1 MMTKYIPILIFCL
14 SFQLFSQSQNE
25 LKATIIGSGS
35 PKYNTE
41 RAGPSVLMSYKNTNI
56 LVDMGNG
63 TQGNLDKLQV
73 KSKDLDAL
81 LFTHHHLDHNEE
93 FTPIF
98 IKTLLAAGQF
108 KVVGPRPT
116 TDLVNS
122 VLSNYEE
129 DIAYRLSKKQRTF
142 SDVANNFTVN
152 ELEGNQSFTIGDIEI
167 SCTPV
172 NHTIATMAYRFDA
185 GGKSIVIS
193 GDLSYSESLP
203 TLAKQADY
211 LIIDSGGAI
220 EEGKANNRTGKSK
233 NRGNKEHAH
242 VNLDESSRMANE
254 AQVKNLVLTHLNF
267 NNVDEV
273 ATSKALKENYSG
285 SIFYAED
292 LMTFP
297 KAENNTNT
305 PTQITKKAKNSQ
317 APNFEK
323 MLKRLDTNKDGKIA
337 ITESKGKLKENFD
350 KRDANKD
357 GFITENE
364 FGRGK

>member
-1 MMTKYIPILIFCL
+1 MTKYISILIFCL

-25 LKATIIGSGS
+25 LTATIIGSGS

-41 RAGPSVLMSYKNTNI
+41 RAGPSVLISYKNTNI

-73 KSKDLDAL
+73 KNKDLDAL

-108 KVVGPRPT
+108 KVVGPKPT
-116 TDLVNS
+116 SDLVNS
-122 VLSNYEE
+122 ILKNYEE
-129 DIAYRLSKKQRTF
+129 DIAYRLSKKQRAF
-142 SDVANNFTVN
+142 SDVVNNFTVN

-203 TLAKQADY
+203 ILAKQADY

-220 EEGKANNRTGKSK
+220 EEGKANKRTGNGK

-273 ATSKALKENYSG
+273 ATSQAINENYTG

-297 KAENNTNT
+297 KAEGSTNT
-305 PTQITKKAKNSQ
+305 PKQIINGTKNNQ
-317 APNFEK
+317 GPNFEN

-337 ITESKGKLKENFD
+337 KTEAKGKLKDNFS

-364 FGRGK
+364 LGRGK

>member
-1 MMTKYIPILIFCL
+1 MMTKSISILIFCL
-14 SFQLFSQSQNE
+14 NFQLFSQSQNE
-25 LKATIIGSGS
+25 LIATIIGSGS

-41 RAGPSVLMSYKNTNI
+41 RAGPSVLISYKNTKI

-73 KSKDLDAL
+73 KNKDLDAL

-108 KVVGPRPT
+108 QVVGPKPT
-116 TDLVNS
+116 SNLVNS
-122 VLSNYEE
+122 ILNNYEE

-142 SDVANNFTVN
+142 SDVASNFTLN
-152 ELEGNQSFTIGDIEI
+152 ELEGIQSFIIGDIEI

-172 NHTIATMAYRFDA
+172 NHTIATMAFRFDA

-193 GDLSYSESLP
+193 GDLSYSQSLP
-203 TLAKQADY
+203 ILAKQADY

-220 EEGKANNRTGKSK
+220 EQGKSNTRIGNGK
-233 NRGNKEHAH
+233 NRGNKTHAH

-254 AQVKNLVLTHLNF
+254 GQVKNLVLTHLNF
-267 NNVDEV
+267 TNVDEV
-273 ATSKALKENYSG
+273 ATTKELSKNYKG
-285 SIFYAED
+285 AVFYAED

-297 KAENNTNT
+297 KNGDTLE
-305 PTQITKKAKNSQ
+305 TQKRIDNAKNNQGS
-317 APNFEK
+317 NFEN
-323 MLKRLDTNKDGKIA
+323 MLKRLDSNKDGKIA
-337 ITESKGKLKENFD
+337 RAEAKGKLKENFD
-350 KRDANKD
+350 KRDTNKD
-357 GFITENE
+357 GFITEKDL
-364 FGRGK
+364 RQRK